1 MTIEMQT
8 KDKSTLLTFNISSL
22 HLQST
27 VHIAAGQYY
36 SLYKVGNHKIVESF
50 ELGYPK
56 SVKIHQ
62 KLNEVILS
70 VWMWWC
76 TPVNPGTL
84 TVEERRL
91 KESS

>member
-1 MTIEMQT
+1 MTTAQ
-8 KDKSTLLTFNISSL
+8 
-22 HLQST
+22 H
-27 VHIAAGQYY
+27 Y
-36 SLYKVGNHKIVESF
+36 SLNRVDNHKIVESF

-70 VWMWWC
+70 GWMWWC
-76 TPVNPGTL
+76 TPVIPGTL
-84 TVEERRL
+84 IVEERRL

>member
-1 MTIEMQT
+1 M
-8 KDKSTLLTFNISSL
+8 
-22 HLQST
+22 
-27 VHIAAGQYY
+27 HIAAGQYY
-36 SLYKVGNHKIVESF
+36 SLNKVDNHKIVESF

-76 TPVNPGTL
+76 TPVIPGTL
-84 TVEERRL
+84 TVEERL